1 MKTLSVTSESTSVPT
16 FGVEEGW
23 YLLRSNLSHN
33 KHMYRAGT
41 LVEYLEGGWFVQ
53 GPLEEREQ
61 LSLSSVNVCRTHYE
75 GVSLYEIECIEHE
88 GVLTRPVLSTL
99 SLTKVDPMMVQVPLR
114 VGESRVCV
122 RFGHCFLP
130 LEFFNW

>member
-1 MKTLSVTSESTSVPT
+1 MRTPCVPSESISTQPL
-16 FGVEEGW
+16 VEGDGW

-33 KHMYRAGT
+33 GQMYRAGT

-53 GPLEEREQ
+53 GLDGGREQ
-61 LSLSSVNVCRTHYE
+61 LSLSSVDVCRTHYE
-75 GVSLYEIECIEHE
+75 GVSVYVIECTENE
-88 GVLTRPVLSTL
+88 GVLARPVTSTV
-99 SLTKVDPMMVQVPLR
+99 SPTKVDPMMVQVSLR
-114 VGESRVCV
+114 VGESRLCV